1 MFDTVV
7 NFDYR
12 EIANEHYWKLFENKS
27 RFLILKGGAGSGKS
41 YFAAQKLIY
50 RCITDGINHKWLVL
64 RKTNNAVYKSCQMVI
79 EKWLEISGIPYTSTY
94 LNIKFLTHEVILSG
108 LDDPLKVKS
117 IEGITAIW
125 MEETTEFTLRDFK
138 QLNLRLRG
146 DTGTYKQI
154 IMTFNPE
161 GGKTSWIYKEFY
173 EDAETTDRD
182 FREHHS
188 TWRDNRFLDEEY
200 KRELQTEKNETLRK
214 IYDLGEWAELKSSIY
229 QNYIKMSV
237 NVTSMLRSSDKI
249 YAGVDFGFNDPS
261 VFLLLAEHDTD
272 VYILKELYIRG
283 LTNTEFIDR
292 IQIMLREIEEKANV
306 EINEDMEDKIDL
318 SIISIYCD
326 AAEPARIKEFTQQG
340 LRAEAANKKVKDGID
355 EVKRHGLIINSECLM
370 SAKEIPMYSY
380 KEDKDGVVLEEP
392 IDSNDHCPDA
402 LRYGVYTSKQKGIIL
417 FV

>member
-1 MFDTVV
+1 MTEFNPYKIT
-7 NFDYR
+7 NKTFLTLY
-12 EIANEHYWKLFENKS
+12 KNKS
-27 RFLILKGGAGSGKS
+27 RFLLLKGGAGAGKS

-50 RCITDGINHKWLVL
+50 RCLRDDIKHRWLVL
-64 RKTNNAVYKSCQMVI
+64 RKTNNAVYKSCQMTV
-79 EKWLEISGIPYTSTY
+79 EKWLQILQIPYTSTH
-94 LNIKFLTHEVILSG
+94 LSIKFDGHEIIFTG
-108 LDDPLKVKS
+108 LDDPMKVKS

-125 MEETTEFTLRDFK
+125 MEETTEFTLKDFK

-146 DTGTYKQI
+146 NIETYKQI

-200 KRELQTEKNETLRK
+200 KRELQSEKNDTLRK

-229 QNYIKMSV
+229 QKYIKMSV
-237 NVTSMLRSSDKI
+237 DVTSVLRAADKI
-249 YAGVDFGFNDPS
+249 YAGVDFGFNNPA
-261 VFLLLAEHDTD
+261 VFLLMAEHDTD
-272 VYILKELYIRG
+272 VYILKEIYIRG
-283 LTNTEFIDR
+283 LTNTEFIDKIR
-292 IQIMLREIEEKANV
+292 IMLHEIEEIANV
-306 EINEDMEDKIDL
+306 EINEDMEDRVDL
-318 SIISIYCD
+318 STISVYCD
-326 AAEPARIKEFTQQG
+326 AAEPARIKEFQQQG

-355 EVKRHGLIINSECLM
+355 EVKRHDLIINSECLN
-370 SAKEIPMYSY
+370 SCKEIPMYSY

-392 IDSNDHCPDA
+392 IDSSDHCPDA

>member
-1 MFDTVV
+1 MIQQIDIDFPAIV
-7 NFDYR
+7 NESFED
-12 EIANEHYWKLFENKS
+12 LFYIES
-27 RFLILKGGAGSGKS
+27 RFLLLKGGAGSGKS

-50 RCITDGINHKWLVL
+50 RCLTDGIKHRWLVL

-79 EKWLEISGIPYTSTY
+79 EKWLETFKIPYTSTH
-94 LNIKFLTHEVILSG
+94 LNIKFLGHEIILSG
-108 LDDPLKVKS
+108 LDDPMKVKS

-125 MEETTEFTLRDFK
+125 KEETTEFTYKDFS
-138 QLNLRLRG
+138 QLNKRLRG
-146 DTGTYKQI
+146 EIGTYKQI

-182 FREHHS
+182 FTVHHS
-188 TWRDNRFLDEEY
+188 TWRDNRFLDDEY
-200 KRELQTEKNETLRK
+200 KRELQTEKNESLRK
-214 IYDLGEWAELKSSIY
+214 IYDLGEWAELKSSVY

-237 NVTSMLRSSDKI
+237 NVSSMLKSSNKI

-272 VYILKELYIRG
+272 IYILKELYIRG

-292 IQIMLREIEEKANV
+292 IQIMLREVEETANV

-318 SIISIYCD
+318 STISVYCD
-326 AAEPARIKEFTQQG
+326 AAEPARIKEFQQRG

-355 EVKRHGLIINSECLM
+355 EVKRHDLIINSECLN
-370 SAKEIPMYSY
+370 SCKEIPMYSY
-380 KEDKDGVVLEEP
+380 KEDKDGVILEEP

-402 LRYGVYTSKQKGIIL
+402 LRYGVYTSKQKGVIL